1 MEQALYLNN
10 SYQKEFEASVLKA
23 GENQVILDKTLFYPT
38 GGGQLHD
45 TGKLMYN
52 NSEYVVLS
60 VRKSEL
66 DIFHELDKEGLK
78 PGDKV
83 KGVID
88 WNRRYKLMR
97 SHTAMHLVSAIA
109 IQDTGALITGNQI
122 DIDKSRIDFDLEEF
136 NKELLQSFIEKANK
150 IIKEDR
156 KVKSYYLPREEALK
170 VPEIFRLAKAFPD
183 HIKDIRIVEI
193 EGIDRQADG
202 GTHVK
207 SLKEIGEI
215 ELLSFENKG
224 KNRRRIYFRLKE

>member
-1 MEQALYLNN
+1 MDQALYLDN
-10 SYQKEFEASVLKA
+10 SYEKEFEASVLKSE
-23 GENQVILDKTLFYPT
+23 GKIVVLDKTLFYPT
-38 GGGQLHD
+38 GGGQPHD
-45 TGKLMYN
+45 TGKIILHNEYN
-52 NSEYVVLS
+52 VIS
-60 VRKSEL
+60 VRKSDSE
-66 DIFHELDKEGLK
+66 IFHELDKEGLK

-83 KGVID
+83 KGVVD

-136 NKELLQSFIEKANK
+136 NKELLQTFIEKANK

-156 KVKSYYLPREEALK
+156 KVKTYYVTREEASK
-170 VPEIFRLAKAFPD
+170 IPEIFRLAKAFPEY
-183 HIKDIRIVEI
+183 IKNIRIVEI
-193 EGIDRQADG
+193 EGIDKQADG

-207 SLKEIGEI
+207 SLKDIGEI